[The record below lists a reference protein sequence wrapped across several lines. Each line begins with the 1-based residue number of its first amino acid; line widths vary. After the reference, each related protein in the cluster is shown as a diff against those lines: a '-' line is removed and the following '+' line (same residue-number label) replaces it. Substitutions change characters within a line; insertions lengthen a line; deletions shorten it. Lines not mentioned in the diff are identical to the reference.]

1 MRLTRPGSACG
12 HVRGFTLIEVLIALI
27 VLAFGMLALAR
38 GLGRSAQGELEAQQ
52 RMQAMTIVAE
62 MASRIANNPRQAVDY
77 VGDYVPG
84 NEVEDCTQFDAAVPV
99 PRDRCE
105 WRNRL
110 RGADIFDGKRAIGAP
125 IASRG
130 CVINTAPNVYV
141 IAVAWQGVLPTEP
154 ADSPCGQEAFGADNE
169 NTRRV
174 YSTTLQIATLGV

>member
-1 MRLTRPGSACG
+1 MRLIYRRVGGADM
-12 HVRGFTLIEVLIALI
+12 RGFTLIEVLIALI

-52 RMQAMTIVAE
+52 RVQAMTIVAE

-77 VGDYVPG
+77 VGDYVPAG
-84 NEVEDCTQFDAAVPV
+84 DVEDCAQLGAIPV
-99 PRDRCE
+99 ALDQCE

-110 RGADIFDGKRAIGAP
+110 RGADIFDGERAIGAP

-141 IAVAWQGVLPTEP
+141 VAVAWQGVLPTDP
-154 ADSPCGQEAFGADNE
+154 ADSPCGQGAFGADNE